1 VSGGREFLTVKIF
14 SFFRNA
20 RERIDDVPCPLPD
33 DLFNEETFGEASTL
47 SLTDKGHHRL

>member
-1 VSGGREFLTVKIF
+1 VEGGDSLTLKI

-20 RERIDDVPCPLPD
+20 RERIDDVPCPMPD

-47 SLTDKGHHRL
+47 SLTDKGQHRL